1 MKKSQIKRMPEY
13 FDRYIQLTDDVTYLE
28 ALQISLKELENLPV
42 EKFLALG
49 NNTYSADKWTVKDIL
64 QHFIDTER
72 VFSYRMT
79 AFARKDGQNM
89 LSYDEDVYAKNAN
102 ANERTIDDLIQEL
115 TLVRKSFIAQYK
127 SYMPE
132 MLLTSGKAYNG
143 AEYCV
148 LSMAFMIAGHQRWH
162 LRVIEQKYFPLL
174 EK

>member
-1 MKKSQIKRMPEY
+1 MKKSDIKYMPKY
-13 FDRYIQLTDDVTYLE
+13 FDRYINLTDDVTYLE
-28 ALQISLKELENLPV
+28 ALQISLKELENLPI
-42 EKFLALG
+42 EKFEALG
-49 NNTYSADKWTVKDIL
+49 DKTYAENKWTVKDML

-89 LSYDEDVYAKNAN
+89 LSYDEELYAKNAH
-102 ANERTIDDLIQEL
+102 ANRRTIDDLKQEL
-115 TLVRKSFIAQYK
+115 ILVRKSYIAQYK
-127 SYMPE
+127 SYTPE

-162 LRVIEQKYFPLL
+162 LKVLEEKYFPLL
-174 EK
+174 QK